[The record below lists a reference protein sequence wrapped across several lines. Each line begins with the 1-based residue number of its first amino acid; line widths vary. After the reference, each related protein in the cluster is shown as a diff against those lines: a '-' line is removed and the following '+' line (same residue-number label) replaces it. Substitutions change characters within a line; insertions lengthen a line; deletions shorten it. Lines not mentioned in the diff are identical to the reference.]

1 MNSEEH
7 RKTGGISEKAS
18 RKLYGHMT
26 MKYNYKTAKRRF
38 GPPQTVME
46 KIFWSKIP
54 FSHGS
59 REKSS
64 FFTSFL
70 EGFYETV
77 NRQRGKNL
85 LE

>member
-1 MNSEEH
+1 
-7 RKTGGISEKAS
+7 
-18 RKLYGHMT
+18 MT
-26 MKYNYKTAKRRF
+26 VKYNYKTTKISWE
-38 GPPQTVME
+38 PYQTVME
-46 KIFWSKIP
+46 KIFRSKIP

-59 REKSS
+59 CEKSS